1 MGIPAFLTSM
11 AGIGLFFF
19 RERRGS
25 AWLFFA
31 FPMIFATISI
41 FVHPGYAEV
50 RHQVPLHPFLAL
62 WAAGALHFLFERHR
76 PPKAAT
82 AVAVLALCI
91 PVGTVIAH
99 NRVVSRE
106 DTRNLAKAWIEAHI
120 PAGTKILLD
129 ENGVPLVNSEG
140 RLREEIGKAREEADP
155 GGQFT
160 AHYGRYL
167 EYQLLAAKRSK
178 TYDIREIRFPW
189 WRAREVEEGV
199 HRLESEFDADMAN
212 PLKPVGVNSYE
223 YYVREG
229 YEYAVV
235 QSLRYK
241 PFLRNTDRA
250 ARFPSFARFYRE
262 LFDRGI
268 PVRTFSPEDGDV
280 KRPGPTIRVFR
291 LGGDRSS
298 FSENGFPDE
307 D

>member
-1 MGIPAFLTSM
+1 M
-11 AGIGLFFF
+11 
-19 RERRGS
+19 
-25 AWLFFA
+25 
-31 FPMIFATISI
+31 
-41 FVHPGYAEV
+41 
-50 RHQVPLHPFLAL
+50 
-62 WAAGALHFLFERHR
+62 
-76 PPKAAT
+76 
-82 AVAVLALCI
+82 
-91 PVGTVIAH
+91 
-99 NRVVSRE
+99 
-106 DTRNLAKAWIEAHI
+106 
-120 PAGTKILLD
+120 
-129 ENGVPLVNSEG
+129 
-140 RLREEIGKAREEADP
+140 
-155 GGQFT
+155 
-160 AHYGRYL
+160 
-167 EYQLLAAKRSK
+167 LAAKRSK